1 MIKKP
6 TIMISGSSTR
16 ASPYRVSE
24 MEVFN
29 ATFQQSSQNC
39 SNKTEIN
46 EAVSK
51 VLEGYDWTTVQQT
64 IRWGIRDFHKVL
76 DAY

>member
-6 TIMISGSSTR
+6 TIMITGGSSV
-16 ASPYRVSE
+16 P
-24 MEVFN
+24 
-29 ATFQQSSQNC
+29 SSFAKMAVVKSQTSVPIYNRNEQI
-39 SNKTEIN
+39 S

-64 IRWGIRDFHKVL
+64 CK
-76 DAY
+76 

>member
-6 TIMISGSSTR
+6 TIAITSSLCLNVSSSFVNKMAVVKAPLSQSTYKRNEQIS
-16 ASPYRVSE
+16 
-24 MEVFN
+24 
-29 ATFQQSSQNC
+29 
-39 SNKTEIN
+39 

-64 IRWGIRDFHKVL
+64 SK
-76 DAY
+76 